1 MSDIHA
7 ETTQEA
13 YGKTS
18 CLMRYYNTSSGYWEP
33 AVESFTL
40 MFKLAAHKKRAVQS
54 VRFLTPLNLNVS
66 TDLAGCLSEFQRLW
80 NESKK
85 KAAKFAKR
93 VAAGHKS
100 VLQQSMLVQKMTSK
114 GAGTSKRPG
123 AAGIMFMDEEE
134 TDQDIVSPYAI
145 RNLTDRPIKVYS
157 LADGSDVTT
166 NFTEIAPSERKD
178 LAVATSSMDNQNL
191 AGGDA
196 GQKAAGAGIG
206 SKSHFVRLEFEKQWM
221 RPIARI
227 NLNQCNAFFKHKLV
241 DANYELGM
249 KNAHREVYVIQNAL
263 EDSKRVLTIRTQ
275 HVLTNRTQT
284 LY

>member
-1 MSDIHA
+1 M
-7 ETTQEA
+7 
-13 YGKTS
+13 
-18 CLMRYYNTSSGYWEP
+18 
-33 AVESFTL
+33 
-40 MFKLAAHKKRAVQS
+40 
-54 VRFLTPLNLNVS
+54 NVS

-80 NESKK
+80 NESRK

-100 VLQQSMLVQKMTSK
+100 VMQQSMLVHKMTSK
-114 GAGTSKRPG
+114 GAFTSKRLG
-123 AAGIMFMDEEE
+123 NAGIMFMDEAE
-134 TDQDIVSPYAI
+134 TNQDIVSPYAI

-178 LAVATSSMDNQNL
+178 LAVAISSMDNADQ

-196 GQKAAGAGIG
+196 GRKALGKSMG
-206 SKSHFVRLEFEKQWM
+206 SKSQFVRLEFEKQWM

-227 NLNQCNAFFKHKLV
+227 NLNQCNAFFKHKIV
-241 DANYELGM
+241 DTNYDLGM

-263 EDSKRVLTIRTQ
+263 EDSKRILTIRT
-275 HVLTNRTQT
+275 
-284 LY
+284 